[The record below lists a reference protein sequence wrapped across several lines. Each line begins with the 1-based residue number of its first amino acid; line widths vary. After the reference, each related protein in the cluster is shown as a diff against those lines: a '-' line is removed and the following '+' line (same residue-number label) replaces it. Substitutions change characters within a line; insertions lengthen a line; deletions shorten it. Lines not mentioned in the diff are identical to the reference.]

1 MYVRGYRQL
10 QTDHGSQHLA
20 ASGKNHLPNVIT
32 KSSPKFNRTII
43 SHEDKNFIWN
53 KFELLFSQIAGNA
66 DISVT
71 YINFLAERISHPVV
85 KAIMKFRSY
94 PSVFKDKKNRMLFFF
109 FLKAAFVTS

>member
-1 MYVRGYRQL
+1 MLLLRV
-10 QTDHGSQHLA
+10 A
-20 ASGKNHLPNVIT
+20 
-32 KSSPKFNRTII
+32 PKFNRTII

-94 PSVFKDKKNRMLFFF
+94 PSVFKDKKNRMFFF
-109 FLKAAFVTS
+109 FFESCICHFLNKYINRGKFPSILNSANISLFKK

>member
-1 MYVRGYRQL
+1 MLLLRV
-10 QTDHGSQHLA
+10 A
-20 ASGKNHLPNVIT
+20 
-32 KSSPKFNRTII
+32 PKFNRTII
-43 SHEDKNFIWN
+43 SHKDKNFIWN

-94 PSVFKDKKNRMLFFF
+94 PSVFKDKKNRILFFFF